1 MAYPVVELDPV
12 THITAG
18 ALGRPGHRTF
28 FIQAE
33 RGVDRV
39 TLLCEKEQV
48 LALAEAIDEMLEN
61 LEEEFGLAR
70 HEGLKVDEAVMG
82 IKEPVDPLFRVGA
95 MGLGYDANRDRI
107 LLVAQEVLDEETET
121 DPREVR
127 FYATRAQMQALSIY
141 ARGVVEK
148 GRTPDQVVLQAEA
161 YVRRNGHGE
170 G

>member
-1 MAYPVVELDPV
+1 MAHPVVEFDPV

-18 ALGRPGHRTF
+18 AIGEPGHRTF

-33 RGVDRV
+33 RGLERI

-48 LALAEAIDEMLEN
+48 LALADAIDEMVEKLEK
-61 LEEEFGLAR
+61 EFGLAR
-70 HEGLKVDEAVMG
+70 HEDLVIDEAVMM

-107 LLVAQEVLDEETET
+107 LLVAQEALTEDEKR

-127 FYATRAQMQALSIY
+127 LFATRAQMQALSEY
-141 ARGVVEK
+141 AHDVVGRG
-148 GRTPDQVVLQAEA
+148 RPPDLVALQTEA
-161 YVRRNGHGE
+161 YFRRNGHE
-170 G
+170 E